1 MASGESSQRIN
12 GCALFFPLL
21 VASLQLSGYF
31 LHRPAGTAVDALLD
45 VRAESFQLGD
55 TEFLAI
61 FQGPEPVTDQLAGAG
76 ITALLDLAL
85 DELLEMYPDDVALR
99 HGCLPVV
106 ASLVYQKLIV
116 AAIGIRPGPTLL
128 VVRRSSSANYY
139 LCRWY
144 PICSIVEGGHT
155 LCNAPV
161 QRRRASAVRC
171 NRLLAGHP
179 WLLHHHNLRRHPGA
193 VEYGRLRPVDADVE
207 RERAVRRGH
216 PVAFLVL
223 ARRLSAEI
231 QGERTV

>member
-116 AAIGIRPGPTLL
+116 AASGIRPGPTLL

-155 LCNAPV
+155 LCNVSHHRQQKAE
-161 QRRRASAVRC
+161 RGTSGAFAVRVNVIVMC
-171 NRLLAGHP
+171 IAYRFVTVGPKPVLMGF
-179 WLLHHHNLRRHPGA
+179 RFC
-193 VEYGRLRPVDADVE
+193 YGFS
-207 RERAVRRGH
+207 
-216 PVAFLVL
+216 FL
-223 ARRLSAEI
+223 
-231 QGERTV
+231 TVFVFWNG